1 MENNSISIK
10 KTMLICL
17 TIAVVVTFF
26 GVAVKA
32 LSPVFAKNESVI
44 PSSSLPGEELP
55 AEVLLDPNLSDEA
68 RLTDGSAVYAADCGD
83 GFAVAY
89 NQGETGYIAAFDRN
103 ASPINSV
110 CPGGKISKACSYGDN
125 LFAAV
130 VDENGFVKIAY
141 VNVKTGDDY
150 LSRSY
155 GNQTVLFAVA
165 YEDGAA
171 FVFKSEG
178 QSGKRVVLR
187 FYNFYGETVERYAVC
202 EYDVSATDLYRIGD
216 RFTLF
221 FSYSSDFSAGGG
233 YANFSLSSISA
244 KITLIERNHPYTLF
258 SAVPRQEGFA
268 LLCLSEQGCFIMQT
282 DENLARKIK
291 IDLTEQKFDGGR
303 LCFDGKTYYALLFSE
318 EGGCCFALADQ
329 TVASSLST
337 YESAT
342 GLFGEINTG
351 ARLVHLL
358 SCEGGFFLSS
368 TEGLFTKKVG
378 AACAV
383 PVGLVKTERSRA
395 AVCNVTDETGNVAVY
410 AYAFN

>member
-17 TIAVVVTFF
+17 TVAVVVTFF

-32 LSPVFAKNESVI
+32 LSPVFAKNESVL
-44 PSSSLPGEELP
+44 PSSSLPEENS
-55 AEVLLDPNLSDEA
+55 ETEILLDPNLSDEA

-89 NQGETGYIAAFDRN
+89 NQGEIGYVAAFNSN

-110 CPGGKISKACSYGDN
+110 FTGGKISKACSYGDN

-130 VDENGFVKIAY
+130 GDENGNSKIAY
-141 VNVKTGDDY
+141 VNVKNGDNY
-150 LSRSY
+150 LSRAY
-155 GNQTVLFAVA
+155 DNQTAEFAVA

-178 QSGKRVVLR
+178 QGGKRVVLR
-187 FYNFYGETVERYAVC
+187 FYDFYGETVERYAVC
-202 EYDVSATDLYRIGD
+202 AYDITATNLYRIGD

-233 YANFSLSSISA
+233 YADFSLSSIST

-258 SAVPRQEGFA
+258 SAVPRQDGFA
-268 LLCLSEQGCFIMQT
+268 LLCQGEQGCFIMQT

-291 IDLTEQKFDGGR
+291 IDLTEQKFEGGR
-303 LCFDGKTYYALLFSE
+303 LCFDGKTYYALLFSKK
-318 EGGCCFALADQ
+318 GGRCFALADQ
-329 TVASSLST
+329 TVSSVLTT
-337 YESAT
+337 YDSAT

-378 AACAV
+378 ATYAL

-395 AVCNVTDETGNVAVY
+395 AVCNVADEKGNTAVY